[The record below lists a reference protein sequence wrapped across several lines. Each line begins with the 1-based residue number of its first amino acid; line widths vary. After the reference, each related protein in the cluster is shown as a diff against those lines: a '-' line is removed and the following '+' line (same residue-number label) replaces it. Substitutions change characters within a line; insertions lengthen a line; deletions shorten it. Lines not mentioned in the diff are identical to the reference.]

1 MRSPNSPWLNF
12 NETGDQKSDFTLS
25 PKADLWLPV
34 ARRVLLQGTVGTDL
48 VWYREY
54 AMKAIDCPY
63 AKIIN
68 GTSQFLIPVF
78 QRDYSWTDAECEQ
91 LWRDILQIASDPS
104 DRGHFLGSVVYIST
118 GDSSAAFTRWL
129 LIDGQQRVTTLTLL
143 LAALRDHI
151 VETKWSGTEDGPTAK
166 RVEAYFLKN
175 VEEEGSRRPKLVL
188 RRHDQ
193 ATLEAILDGNEP
205 PQDLSERIQD
215 TYEWFRD
222 QLAVADPELVY
233 RGINRLI
240 VVDVTL
246 DRGTDDPQLIF
257 ESLNSTGMDLSQ
269 SDLIRNFI
277 LMRLPEADQTR
288 LYETYW
294 NKIEGLFRGAE
305 KTFDAFV
312 RDYLAL
318 RTRATKQEKADE
330 IYFAFRRAFG
340 SIGKEP
346 EHLDELLADL
356 LRFARYHAAFSLGAA
371 APGGVREPLARL
383 RHLVDVPATLIMRLF
398 ECHDVQSTLEPDE
411 FAHAIKLIESY
422 VFRRA
427 ICGEQTRGYWQVFA
441 NLAYQI
447 DPGRPLESLAVG
459 FARQRDT
466 YRFPDDAEFHQA
478 LTDRDVYGKRV
489 CFELLGRLENDGSKE
504 PTDTTNYSIEHI
516 MPQNDK
522 LPAEWREMLGAH
534 WADVQRQ
541 WLHRL
546 GNLTLTGYNS
556 KYSDRPFAEKK
567 TISGGFEESS
577 VRLNKYVREQ
587 AQWTPAEMEVRG
599 ELLARRALSIW
610 PQVAVDPVL
619 VQAAELEDM
628 RQRAKRRDVGKVQ
641 MTEMAREL
649 FEQLRALVLGIDS
662 NIIEIAEPRSV
673 SYHGPEFFL
682 EVLPRKNRIN
692 LLLAL
697 DFNEAEDP
705 HGIAKDTLQRK
716 FFVHAAY
723 EGGVN
728 IPIWSLEDIEKAVPI
743 IRQAHA
749 LISA

>member
-1 MRSPNSPWLNF
+1 M
-12 NETGDQKSDFTLS
+12 T
-25 PKADLWLPV
+25 AV
-34 ARRVLLQGTVGTDL
+34 
-48 VWYREY
+48 
-54 AMKAIDCPY
+54 DCPFT
-63 AKIIN
+63 KIIN

-78 QRDYSWTDAECEQ
+78 QRDYSWTEAECEQ
-91 LWRDILQIASDPS
+91 LWRDILQIASDTTG
-104 DRGHFLGSVVYIST
+104 REHFLGSVVHIST
-118 GDSSAAFTRWL
+118 GDMVASFTQWL
-129 LIDGQQRVTTLTLL
+129 LIDGQQRFTTLTLL

-151 VETKWSGTEDGPTAK
+151 AETGWSGTENGPTAR
-166 RVEAYFLKN
+166 RVEAYYLKN
-175 VEEEGSRRPKLVL
+175 VEEKGPRRPKLVL

-193 ATLEAILDGNEP
+193 ATLQAILDGNEP
-205 PQDLSERIQD
+205 PQDLSERIRD
-215 TYEWFRD
+215 NYEWFRD
-222 QLAVADPELVY
+222 QLAEGDPERVY
-233 RGINRLI
+233 DGIIRLR

-246 DRGTDDPQLIF
+246 HRGTDDPQLIF

-277 LMRLPEADQTR
+277 LMRLPETEQTR

-294 NKIEGLFRGAE
+294 SKIEGLFRGSE
-305 KTFDAFV
+305 RTFDAFV

-318 RTRATKQEKADE
+318 RSRATKQEKADE
-330 IYFAFRRAFG
+330 IYLAFRRAFG
-340 SIGKEP
+340 SIGTVP
-346 EHLDELLADL
+346 ERLDELLEDL
-356 LRFARYHAAFSLGAA
+356 LRFSSYHAAFSLGAPA
-371 APGGVREPLARL
+371 AEPLREPLKRL
-383 RHLVDVPATLIMRLF
+383 RHLVDVPAILIMRLF
-398 ECHDVQSTLEPDE
+398 ECHDVHGTLEPDA
-411 FAHAIKLIESY
+411 FAGAIELIESY

-427 ICGEQTRGYWQVFA
+427 ICGAQTRGYWQVFA

-447 DPGRPLESLAVG
+447 DPDCPLKSLAVG
-459 FARQRDT
+459 LARQRDT
-466 YRFPDDAEFHQA
+466 YRFPDDTEFQQA

-489 CFELLGRLENDGSKE
+489 CRALLDRLENDGSKE
-504 PTDTTNYSIEHI
+504 PTDTSNYSIEHI
-516 MPQNDK
+516 MPQNEK
-522 LPAEWREMLGAH
+522 LPPEWHEMLGAD
-534 WADVQRQ
+534 WVGVQRQ

-556 KYSDRPFAEKK
+556 KYSNRPFAEKK

-587 AQWTPAEMEVRG
+587 AQWTPAEMKARG
-599 ELLARRALSIW
+599 ERLARRALLIW
-610 PQVAVDPVL
+610 PQLEVDAAL
-619 VQAAELEDM
+619 VQAAEIEDM

-641 MTEMAREL
+641 MTEGSRAL
-649 FEQLRALVLGIDS
+649 FEQLRAIVLEIDS
-662 NIIEIAEPRSV
+662 DIIELAEPNSV

-705 HGIAKDTLQRK
+705 HGIAKDTSQRK
-716 FFVHAAY
+716 FFVYAQY

-728 IPIWSLEDIEKAVPI
+728 IPIWSTDDIEIALPI

>member
-1 MRSPNSPWLNF
+1 
-12 NETGDQKSDFTLS
+12 
-25 PKADLWLPV
+25 
-34 ARRVLLQGTVGTDL
+34 
-48 VWYREY
+48 
-54 AMKAIDCPY
+54 MKAIDRPF

-78 QRDYSWTDAECEQ
+78 QRDYSWTETECEQ
-91 LWRDILQIASDPS
+91 LWRDILQISSDPT

-118 GDSSAAFTRWL
+118 GDMSAAFTRWL

-151 VETKWSGTEDGPTAK
+151 VQTEWSGTEDGPTAK

-175 VEEEGSRRPKLVL
+175 VEEEGHRRPKLVL
-188 RRHDQ
+188 RRYDQ
-193 ATLEAILDGNEP
+193 ATLQAILDGNEP
-205 PQDLSERIQD
+205 PQDLSERIRD
-215 TYEWFRD
+215 NYEWFRD
-222 QLAVADPELVY
+222 QLAEVNPELVY
-233 RGINRLI
+233 RGINRLVI
-240 VVDVTL
+240 VDVTL
-246 DRGTDDPQLIF
+246 DRVTDDPQLIF

-277 LMRLPEADQTR
+277 LMRLPEAEQTR

-294 NKIEGLFRGAE
+294 SKIEGLFRGSE
-305 KTFDAFV
+305 RTFDAFV

-318 RTRATKQEKADE
+318 RSRATKQEKADE

-340 SIGKEP
+340 SIGTEP
-346 EHLDELLADL
+346 GRLDELLEDL
-356 LRFARYHAAFSLGAA
+356 LRFSRYHAAFSLGAA
-371 APGGVREPLARL
+371 AAEPLREPLASL
-383 RHLVDVPATLIMRLF
+383 RHLVDVPAILIMRLF
-398 ECHDVQSTLEPDE
+398 ECHDVHGTLESDA
-411 FAHAIKLIESY
+411 FVGAIELIESY

-447 DPGRPLESLAVG
+447 DPDCPLKSLAVG
-459 FARQRDT
+459 LARQRDR
-466 YRFPDDAEFHQA
+466 YRFPDDTEFHQA
-478 LTDRDVYGKRV
+478 LTNRDIYGKRV
-489 CFELLGRLENDGSKE
+489 CFELLDRLENDGSKE
-504 PTDTTNYSIEHI
+504 PTDTSNYSIEHI
-516 MPQNDK
+516 MPQNEK
-522 LPAEWREMLGAH
+522 LSAEWREMLGAD
-534 WADVQRQ
+534 WVSVQRQ
-541 WLHRL
+541 WLHCL

-556 KYSDRPFAEKK
+556 KYSNRPFAEKK

-577 VRLNKYVREQ
+577 IRLNKYVREQ
-587 AQWTPAEMEVRG
+587 AQWTPAQMEARG

-610 PQVAVDPVL
+610 PRLEVDAAL
-619 VQAAELEDM
+619 VQAAEIEDM

-641 MTEMAREL
+641 MTEEARAL
-649 FEQLRALVLGIDS
+649 FEQLRAMVLEIDS
-662 NIIEIAEPRSV
+662 DIIELAEPHSV

-705 HGIAKDTLQRK
+705 HGIAKDTSQRK
-716 FFVHAAY
+716 FFVYAQY

-728 IPIWSLEDIEKAVPI
+728 IPIWSTDDIELALPI